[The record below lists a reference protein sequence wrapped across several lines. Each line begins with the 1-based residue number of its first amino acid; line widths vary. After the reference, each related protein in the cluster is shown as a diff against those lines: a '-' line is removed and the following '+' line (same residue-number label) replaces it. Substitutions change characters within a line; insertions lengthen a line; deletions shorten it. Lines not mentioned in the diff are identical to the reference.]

1 MPPSSPP
8 EPSTQTTTKT
18 TVQGEPLSLTWP
30 NLWFL
35 VRETAREWDED
46 KAPRLGAALAFYSVL
61 SLGPLLLIVVS
72 IAGLAFGAEAPRAL
86 MLAEIRHLIGNEGAE
101 AIAGVLT
108 RSQTPTS
115 GIIGTIIGLVTLF
128 ISATGFFAQLQDAL
142 NTIWNV
148 EPRAAR
154 HWSGFIKKRLLSFAM
169 IIGTGLLL
177 LLSLVVS
184 AGLSAVS
191 GLMSHLLPV
200 TLMHVVNILLSFG
213 LITLIFALTF
223 KFLPDIQIA
232 WQDVWIGAVI
242 TAGLFVT
249 GKFFIGL
256 YLGHSALMSIYGAAG
271 SLMVILVWIYYSTQI
286 FFFGAEFTQ
295 VYSRHI
301 GSHAHERRRK
311 KRALKQAK
319 KYRAA

>member
-1 MPPSSPP
+1 VTPPA
-8 EPSTQTTTKT
+8 T
-18 TVQGEPLSLTWP
+18 PLPLTWAS
-30 NLWFL
+30 LWFL
-35 VRETAREWDED
+35 IKETAREWEED

-72 IAGLAFGAEAPRAL
+72 IAGLAFGQEVPRAL
-86 MLAEIRHLIGNEGAE
+86 MLGEIRHLIGNDGAE
-101 AIAGVLT
+101 AIGGMLSRAH
-108 RSQTPTS
+108 TPTS
-115 GIIGTIIGLVTLF
+115 SLIGTLIGLVTLF

-148 EPRAAR
+148 EPKAK
-154 HWSGFIKKRLLSFAM
+154 IL
-169 IIGTGLLL
+169 GTGLMLL
-177 LLSLVVS
+177 MSLVVS
-184 AGLSAVS
+184 AGLTALSS
-191 GLMSHLLPV
+191 YMSNLLPLA
-200 TLMHVVNILLSFG
+200 LMHIVNIALSFG

-223 KFLPDIQIA
+223 KFLPDVAIA

-242 TAGLFVT
+242 TAGLFVI

-301 GSHAHERRRK
+301 GSHHHERRRK
-311 KRALKQAK
+311 RRALAQAN
-319 KYRAA
+319 KYKDAA